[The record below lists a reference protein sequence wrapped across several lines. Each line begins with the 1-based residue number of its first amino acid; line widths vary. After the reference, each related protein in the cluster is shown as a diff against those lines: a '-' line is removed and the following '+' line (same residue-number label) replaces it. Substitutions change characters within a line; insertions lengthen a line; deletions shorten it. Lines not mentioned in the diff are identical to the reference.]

1 MQRGR
6 ADRGVSRCRRGR
18 GGCADVQGCDR
29 ARGEGVDLDWK
40 RDFYRGT
47 DAGRKE
53 LAKDVCAMANTVG
66 GLVVVGVDDGKQDQL
81 FIASSSSNSSKS
93 DSGPAD

>member
-1 MQRGR
+1 
-6 ADRGVSRCRRGR
+6 
-18 GGCADVQGCDR
+18 
-29 ARGEGVDLDWK
+29 
-40 RDFYRGT
+40 
-47 DAGRKE
+47 
-53 LAKDVCAMANTVG
+53 MANTVG